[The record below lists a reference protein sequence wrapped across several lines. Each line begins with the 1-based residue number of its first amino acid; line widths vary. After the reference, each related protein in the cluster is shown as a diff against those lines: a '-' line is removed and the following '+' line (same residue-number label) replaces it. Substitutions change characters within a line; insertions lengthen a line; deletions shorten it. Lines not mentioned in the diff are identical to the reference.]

1 MTKNIYCIF
10 ELYAQTNDFLLKAHS
25 LHPSNHCSSLCF
37 PITVPLQNLHK
48 NHFRCWCIICHHFYN
63 NRNIILWRW
72 SYCGLALLNF
82 RKLNAR
88 DHYVRRDYKHC
99 HQRHENL
106 KLPILSSLVSLHSP
120 KCVQNVFYS
129 AFSWLFLCSLPTLG
143 HTYFSAL
150 LFLKM

>member
-10 ELYAQTNDFLLKAHS
+10 ELYAQTNDFLLKAQS

-37 PITVPLQNLHK
+37 PIAVPLQSLHK

-63 NRNIILWRW
+63 NHNIIIWRW

-129 AFSWLFLCSLPTLG
+129 AFSWLFLCSLPTLE